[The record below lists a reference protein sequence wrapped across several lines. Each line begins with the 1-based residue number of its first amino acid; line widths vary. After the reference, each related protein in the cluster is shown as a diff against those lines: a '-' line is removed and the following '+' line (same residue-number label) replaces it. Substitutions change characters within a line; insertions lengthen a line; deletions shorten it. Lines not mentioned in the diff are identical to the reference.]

1 MDTKG
6 SSAPASPPTWIM
18 VIIALITAILSQTGR
33 GDLVLPVIIVS
44 AIVCGLI
51 FAIKKKE

>member
-1 MDTKG
+1 
-6 SSAPASPPTWIM
+6 M